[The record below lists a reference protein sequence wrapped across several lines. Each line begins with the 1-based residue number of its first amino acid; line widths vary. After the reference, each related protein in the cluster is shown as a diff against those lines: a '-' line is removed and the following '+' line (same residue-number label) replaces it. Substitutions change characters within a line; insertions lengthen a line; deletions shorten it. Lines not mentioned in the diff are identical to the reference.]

1 MDLKVNHNVFK
12 VVSELTR
19 HVRWLEYGGIGRK
32 NGKMDQDHFVLNF
45 HNRSDL
51 NMTKLIV
58 VDPADKRIYVDVS
71 VEWVDEQAIKG
82 VCYDTDYIIDTL

>member
-1 MDLKVNHNVFK
+1 MDLKVNHNVFR
-12 VVSELTR
+12 VVAELMR
-19 HVRWLEYGGIGRK
+19 HVRWLEYNSIGRK

-45 HNRSDL
+45 CNRSDL
-51 NMTKLIV
+51 SQTTLIV
-58 VDPADKRIYVDVS
+58 VDPADKRIYVDVT